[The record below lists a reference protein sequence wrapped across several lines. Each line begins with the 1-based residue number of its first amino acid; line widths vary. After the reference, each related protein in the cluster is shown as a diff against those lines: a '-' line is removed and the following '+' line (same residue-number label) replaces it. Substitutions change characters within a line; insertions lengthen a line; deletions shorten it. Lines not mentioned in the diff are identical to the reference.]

1 MDSFEHIYA
10 NGIVRGNLL
19 WARAS
24 ANAARRYGGG
34 PESMNFRRGLLIGGI
49 QVAGWISGADRD
61 AALSAEHEVNFL
73 LGDYLRR
80 QA

>member
-1 MDSFEHIYA
+1 MSNYEHIYA
-10 NGIVRGNLL
+10 NGIIRGNLS
-19 WARAS
+19 WARSS
-24 ANAARRYGGG
+24 ANAARGVD
-34 PESMNFRRGLLIGGI
+34 PKSMNFRRGLLIGGI